1 MATLYCSEKVV
12 AKGVFNL
19 CISPSSVCCISRALE
34 FMQVFLAEVA
44 RGEKDLAVA
53 AGRLSTIF
61 RFDKEYTF
69 GILNQL
75 TCFQTF
81 TLSYFVPLLK
91 NLYLHVSNLL
101 FVIQS

>member
-1 MATLYCSEKVV
+1 M
-12 AKGVFNL
+12 
-19 CISPSSVCCISRALE
+19 
-34 FMQVFLAEVA
+34 FLAEVA
-44 RGEKDLAVA
+44 RGEKDLAVG

-61 RFDKEYTF
+61 RFYKEYTF

-75 TCFQTF
+75 ICSQTF
-81 TLSYFVPLLK
+81 SLCYFVPLLK

>member
-1 MATLYCSEKVV
+1 
-12 AKGVFNL
+12 
-19 CISPSSVCCISRALE
+19 
-34 FMQVFLAEVA
+34 MQVFLAEVA

-61 RFDKEYTF
+61 RFYKECTF

-75 TCFQTF
+75 ICCQTF

-91 NLYLHVSNLL
+91 NLYLHVSNVL